1 MKIFATSVFL
11 ALACAMPTRANVQI
25 EEATSNYELR
35 GLTVKEIHEDII
47 SNAPREEGNIVD
59 AEIKESVTFTLGFNI
74 VDGTCRVASDQV
86 KLEIVSAFPRWADQE
101 RATHEVRKA
110 WESYS
115 NALRGHEDGHKAIAV
130 KAANAVE
137 TLIHAGQSASTC
149 ESLKDKIKKAA
160 DEIIAI
166 STSEQD
172 GFDKSAPNIDIEE
185 N

>member
-11 ALACAMPTRANVQI
+11 ALACAMPARANVQI

-35 GLTVKEIHEDII
+35 GLTVKEIHEDIM

-59 AEIKESVTFTLGFNI
+59 AEIKESVTFTLGFKI
-74 VDGTCRVASDQV
+74 VDGTCRVASNQV

-101 RATHEVRKA
+101 RATHEVRRA

-115 NALRGHEDGHKAIAV
+115 NALRGHEDGHRAIAV
-130 KAANAVE
+130 NAANAVD
-137 TLIHAGQSASTC
+137 TLIHAEQSASTC
-149 ESLKDKIKKAA
+149 ESLKDKITKAA

-166 STSEQD
+166 STDEQES
-172 GFDKSAPNIDIEE
+172 FDKNALTIDIEE

>member
-11 ALACAMPTRANVQI
+11 ALACAMPARAHVQI
-25 EEATSNYELR
+25 EEATSNYHLR
-35 GLTVKEIHEDII
+35 GLTVKEIHEDIM

-59 AEIKESVTFTLGFNI
+59 AEIKESVTFTLGFKI
-74 VDGTCRVASDQV
+74 VDGTCRVASNQV

-101 RATHEVRKA
+101 RATHEVRRA

-115 NALRGHEDGHKAIAV
+115 NALRGHEDGHRAIAV
-130 KAANAVE
+130 NAANAVD
-137 TLIHAGQSASTC
+137 TLIRAEQSASTC
-149 ESLKDKIKKAA
+149 ESLKDKITKAA

-166 STSEQD
+166 STDEQES
-172 GFDKSAPNIDIEE
+172 FDKNALTIDIEE